1 MYNAMYMY
9 GRRLSQSVLYPLVF
23 PEKFLLD
30 VIIKFIFTAESLFHD
45 ISDVITDVTALDCVL
60 VDFR

>member
-9 GRRLSQSVLYPLVF
+9 SRRLSQSVLYPLVF
-23 PEKFLLD
+23 LEKLLLD
-30 VIIKFIFTAESLFHD
+30 VLIKFIFTAESLSHH
-45 ISDVITDVTALDCVL
+45 SPDVITDMTALDCVL